1 MKKLILLMLSVV
13 LLFVVSGCGKAPEA
27 QLQPNATETPAYTYS
42 ADPFTNLKN
51 MLVSGDKLFGVAY
64 LGQLTS
70 AYDTVQ
76 EELSQ
81 QPFMA
86 QVPFVATIEKFAA
99 NKGPQLYCIIPTD
112 ETVTVTVYQF
122 GFNEDG
128 FPMLGQEIIS
138 SNEPFLVK
146 GNEETYVPN
155 LYVVAEKGNRRV
167 EYPLVRSGI
176 EGRLENLDNAMFDF
190 TPYNLLPEFHNL
202 ATAEKPLCASW
213 LGDVRDANDVEFA
226 LLLYIHESGEV
237 RFAFGNTETE
247 MSELYTGTWEI
258 DGNLLK
264 LRMKGGKLG
273 YAEEVFEKNCDF
285 EWEMFSGVV
294 DLHHIGGDP
303 LMPGT
308 EGETIQF
315 WGND

>member
-1 MKKLILLMLSVV
+1 MKKLMLLLLSTML
-13 LLFVVSGCGKAPEA
+13 LLTVAGCGSNEEPVVENS
-27 QLQPNATETPAYTYS
+27 QGYTYS
-42 ADPFTNLKN
+42 SDPFTNLKN

-64 LGQLTS
+64 LGHMEGSFEALS
-70 AYDTVQ
+70 

-81 QPFMA
+81 KPFME
-86 QVPFVATIEKFAA
+86 QVPFVADITNYAEHT
-99 NKGPQLYCIIPTD
+99 GEHLYCIVPTD
-112 ETVTVTVYQF
+112 ESVTVTVYQF
-122 GFNEDG
+122 GLNEDG
-128 FPMLGQEIIS
+128 IPMIGKELIS

-146 GNEETYVPN
+146 GNEETYVAN
-155 LYVVAEKGNRRV
+155 LYVIAEKGNRRV

-176 EGRLENLDNAMFDF
+176 EGRLENLDNQMFDF
-190 TPYNLLPEFHNL
+190 TPYNLLQEFHNL
-202 ATAEKPLCASW
+202 ATEEKPLCASW
-213 LGDVRDANDVEFA
+213 LGDIRDANDVEFA

-237 RFAFGNTETE
+237 RFAFGNTATE

-264 LRMKGGKLG
+264 LHMKGGKLG
-273 YAEEVFEKNCDF
+273 YGAEVLEKNCEF
-285 EWEMFSGVV
+285 EWEMYSGAV
-294 DLHHIGGDP
+294 DLRHIGGDP